1 MNTNQYT
8 HTSRLLRQAVQIEC
22 RTKGV
27 VTIERGTLRAEAS
40 DVENELGQIAVALHL
55 GIPTFDYH
63 DDHDDE
69 VEDLE
74 IEILNM
80 HCTDLIRVMEL
91 ISITGLANGTVK
103 KLSICGE

>member
-27 VTIERGTLRAEAS
+27 VTVERGTLCAEAS
-40 DVENELGQIAVALHL
+40 DVVNELSRIAEALYL
-55 GIPTFDYH
+55 SVPDFDYH
-63 DDHDDE
+63 HDHDDE

-74 IEILNM
+74 IEILSM

-91 ISITGLANGTVK
+91 IGITGLATGTVK